1 MSWAADANLTSG
13 CCAAAASAGSEGIM
27 RRWRD
32 MEEKE
37 TGERGG

>member
-13 CCAAAASAGSEGIM
+13 CCAAASAGSEGIM